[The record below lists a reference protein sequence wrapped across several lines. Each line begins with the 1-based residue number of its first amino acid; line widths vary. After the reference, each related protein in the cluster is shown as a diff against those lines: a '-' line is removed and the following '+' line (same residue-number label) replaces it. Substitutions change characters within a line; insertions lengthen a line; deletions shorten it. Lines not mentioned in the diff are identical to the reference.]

1 MTSTM
6 IRSCS
11 IALAMAMVSIGSVA
25 GASAEETGA
34 WRPLYICKSGIPDST
49 RVFAVFKITK
59 ANAGAL
65 RKNIEAGLL
74 AKRKRAMLLGKVK
87 GTLQSC
93 GKSTWLKDNK
103 RYQNTPIGG
112 PLTIRITSL
121 AFAPLK
127 FNPAGKG
134 YVLSE
139 RRFKNGLQFMIMGK
153 PVK

>member
-1 MTSTM
+1 M
-6 IRSCS
+6 
-11 IALAMAMVSIGSVA
+11 
-25 GASAEETGA
+25 
-34 WRPLYICKSGIPDST
+34 WRPLYICKSGIPDSDE
-49 RVFAVFKITK
+49 VFAVFKITE

-74 AKRKRAMLLGKVK
+74 AKRKLAKLLGKADN
-87 GTLQSC
+87 TLKRC
-93 GKSTWLKDNK
+93 GKSTWNK
-103 RYQNTPIGG
+103 NNKSYQNTLIGG

-134 YVLSE
+134 YILSE
-139 RRFKNGLQFMIMGK
+139 RRFKFGLQFMIIGK